1 MRLVANRA
9 ARSLFLGAALFSSA
23 VAWAQEAPAGGAQEA
38 PPGGAPKSLL
48 PDELAPPAPQP
59 GETAAAPAPEGAVPL
74 IPTDQQPASLG
85 PLLAPVVTAELPVP
99 PPAEVLNPL
108 AELAGPTGL
117 AETAGLLTP
126 ATGGYG
132 PDLFL
137 GSDARFLDVLLRR
150 IDAPLASR
158 WAQIILTRALLTQA
172 APPPGLN
179 PADWVAARAAALI
192 AMGSA
197 TDAHRM
203 VGRIALDR
211 YTQPL
216 YAVAGQAALAAG
228 DPIGLC
234 PLAITALSITEMPV
248 WELTDAMCSAVLGD
262 DYGASQQ
269 FDRLRRGKELA
280 AFDIGLAERIASA
293 TGGGRRAANP
303 EWEEVGE
310 LTAWRIGLS
319 SAAGLEV
326 PDAFLAAATP
336 AQKGWLVRLPGQ
348 PVARR
353 AALAPAVAATGAI
366 SAAEANR
373 LFAAEAATLDPA
385 AVSASPGGQLRLA
398 QTAASANDRMDALT
412 ALWARSPSGTIESY
426 GWLVT
431 TALAAARIPAS
442 GEMVEQAPQIAA
454 ALVSA
459 GLTREAARW
468 WRASEDATGPQ
479 RAKLWAQLVA
489 IEPSVP
495 TGGGYFADWSADVPA
510 HRAALLSAG
519 LAGLGRDAPDELP
532 PAIDNLW
539 TRALDRAVAARRTGE
554 VMVLVASGIKGG
566 WAEVPPDYLR
576 RIAAALTAVGHAA
589 EARLIVAEA
598 ATRG

>member
-9 ARSLFLGAALFSSA
+9 AQALFLGAALFSA
-23 VAWAQEAPAGGAQEA
+23 PVALAQEADPA
-38 PPGGAPKSLL
+38 GAPKSLL
-48 PDELAPPAPQP
+48 PEDLAPPAPP
-59 GETAAAPAPEGAVPL
+59 AGEAPVAPVPEAAVPL
-74 IPTDQQPASLG
+74 VPTDLPPVSRG
-85 PLLAPVVTAELPVP
+85 PLRVPVATAELPVP

-108 AELAGPTGL
+108 AELAGPIGL
-117 AETAGLLTP
+117 PEAAGLLTP

-132 PDLFL
+132 ADIFL
-137 GSDARFLDVLLRR
+137 GSDARYLAVLLRR
-150 IDAPLASR
+150 IDAPLGSR

-172 APPPGLN
+172 TPPPGLN
-179 PADWVAARAAALI
+179 PADWVAARAAALV

-211 YTQPL
+211 YTEPL

-234 PLAITALSITEMPV
+234 PLAITALSITELPV
-248 WELTDAMCSAVLGD
+248 WRLSDAMCSAVLGND
-262 DYGASQQ
+262 FGASQQ
-269 FDRLRRGKELA
+269 FDRLRKDKALA

-303 EWEEVGE
+303 EWEEVRD

-385 AVSASPGGQLRLA
+385 ALGTSPGGQLRTA
-398 QTAASANDRMDALT
+398 QTAAELDDRLDSLA
-412 ALWARSPSGTIESY
+412 ALWARSPAGTPESY

-431 TALAAARIPAS
+431 SALAAARIPAS
-442 GEMVEQAPQIAA
+442 DKLVEQAPQIAA

-468 WRASEDATGPQ
+468 WGATDAAPKAQ

-489 IEPSVP
+489 IDAAVP
-495 TGGGYFADWSADVPA
+495 TDGSFFADWSADVPA

-519 LAGLGRDAPDELP
+519 LAGLGREPPDALP
-532 PAIDNLW
+532 APVENLW

-554 VMVLVASGIKGG
+554 VMVLVATGIKGG